1 MGDAVLGGWQVTGV
15 TTFKDGFPLG
25 MTASDNTHSFGGN
38 QRPNLIGNPHVSH
51 PAIDQWFNSTN
62 GGPCSTAVSGAAF
75 CQPDPFTFGNVPRF
89 MPNLRAPGLNNWDL
103 AIQKYWHWSEKLR
116 VQFRAE
122 MYNAWNHTNF
132 YQPNTS
138 FGDPNFGTITGAN
151 PARDVQLG
159 LKIYW

>member
-1 MGDAVLGGWQVTGV
+1 
-15 TTFKDGFPLG
+15 
-25 MTASDNTHSFGGN
+25 
-38 QRPNLIGNPHVSH
+38 
-51 PAIDQWFNSTN
+51 
-62 GGPCSTAVSGAAF
+62 
-75 CQPDPFTFGNVPRF
+75 

-103 AIQKYWHWSEKLR
+103 AIQKYWHWAEKLR